1 MFYLQF
7 NAVFKSQMTFT
18 RPATNRQLTFAEI
31 AEETRL
37 PESEVELLVMKALSL
52 GLVKGSID
60 QVQQNVHMTWV
71 QPRVLDR
78 QQVQVLF
85 IHMDQYMHTLKIYM
99 NLRIDSRIS
108 IQIGIMQKKLD
119 NWSTDVREMEK
130 LVESEAREI
139 LT

>member
-1 MFYLQF
+1 
-7 NAVFKSQMTFT
+7 MTFT
-18 RPATNRQLTFAEI
+18 RPATNRQLSFAEI
-31 AEETRL
+31 AQETRL
-37 PESEVELLVMKALSL
+37 PETEVELLVMKALSL

-60 QVQQNVHMTWV
+60 QVQQKVHMTWV

-78 QQVQVLF
+78 QQVHVCYLEDFSKQSKRVLVSCF
-85 IHMDQYMHTLKIYM
+85 
-99 NLRIDSRIS
+99 
-108 IQIGIMQKKLD
+108 QIGVMQKKLE

>member
-1 MFYLQF
+1 
-7 NAVFKSQMTFT
+7 MTFT

-31 AEETRL
+31 AAETRL

-60 QVQQNVHMTWV
+60 QVQENVHMTWV

-78 QQVQVLF
+78 QQVGASKYCCTLYNIVSDLF
-85 IHMDQYMHTLKIYM
+85 RDVF
-99 NLRIDSRIS
+99 
-108 IQIGIMQKKLD
+108 QIGVMQKKLE

>member
-1 MFYLQF
+1 
-7 NAVFKSQMTFT
+7 MTFT

-31 AEETRL
+31 AAETRL

-60 QVQQNVHMTWV
+60 QVQENVHMTWV

-78 QQVQVLF
+78 QQVGASKYCCMYLV
-85 IHMDQYMHTLKIYM
+85 QYCFW
-99 NLRIDSRIS
+99 SVS
-108 IQIGIMQKKLD
+108 WQIGVMQKKLE

>member
-1 MFYLQF
+1 
-7 NAVFKSQMTFT
+7 MTFT